1 MFGDLSNMMD
11 KLKEAQQNIEATKQ
25 RLHTIII
32 EEQANNGAV
41 KVSVTANNEIKNI
54 TISEELTNKEEIEDY
69 LVIALNKA
77 LSKANEIKETELS
90 AAAKNG
96 MPNIPGMSDFI

>member
-32 EEQANNGAV
+32 NEQANNGAV
-41 KVSVTANNEIKNI
+41 KVSVTANNEIKSI
-54 TISEELTNKEEIEDY
+54 TISEELSDKEEIEDS

-90 AAAKNG
+90 TAAKNG